1 MSEQIVD
8 LIEAVYPG
16 PRGLTGPQGPQG
28 LPGVNAVNNDE
39 AVASYIGSEG
49 SGTAS
54 ALAECWPRFS
64 RRRFVVFGDSWMTPL
79 AGGVCI
85 PEEAVAMVGGS
96 IVANYGVAGAKL
108 APVTMTGNC
117 LEAQANAAA
126 ADGTVDKSL
135 VSDVLVIMGV
145 NNLNGS
151 DVTYLPDEATCRNLF
166 EGLRMYPHARYWY
179 AADSKR
185 CVNTDQAAWTFYQ
198 RFMQCANDAGFAA
211 ARHSPMW
218 HWGRDDLWDSDDPGA
233 RHMGETGQ
241 RVWAARLAAW
251 LNGQE
256 WEPYFRVPVS
266 VHGDL
271 LAIAPDAYVS
281 PGIIT
286 VDGGLLRVNVSIA
299 ARNPDYQGTGYVNAL
314 QVDRRYAS
322 VLGMGRYPMSY
333 HEYNQSVT
341 GDVTAKIMD
350 RVDRCWKIDAYG
362 RIAIDPGA
370 IRSNE
375 GWIQLTGSVPLDE
388 PDR

>member
-8 LIEAVYPG
+8 LIEALPQPG
-16 PRGLTGPQGPQG
+16 PRGHPGERGPQG

-64 RRRFVVFGDSWMTPL
+64 RRRFVVFGDSWTTPL

-108 APVTMTGNC
+108 APVTMTGSC

-151 DVTYLPDEATCRNLF
+151 HVTYLPDEATCRNLF
-166 EGLRMYPHARYWY
+166 EGLRMYQHARYWY
-179 AADSKR
+179 AANSKR

-218 HWGRDDLWDSDDPGA
+218 HWGATTCGTPTTPAPSGTTRDGSSSRAASHSTNPTGRRGA
-233 RHMGETGQ
+233 SRH
-241 RVWAARLAAW
+241 
-251 LNGQE
+251 
-256 WEPYFRVPVS
+256 
-266 VHGDL
+266 
-271 LAIAPDAYVS
+271 
-281 PGIIT
+281 
-286 VDGGLLRVNVSIA
+286 
-299 ARNPDYQGTGYVNAL
+299 
-314 QVDRRYAS
+314 
-322 VLGMGRYPMSY
+322 
-333 HEYNQSVT
+333 
-341 GDVTAKIMD
+341 TAFWY
-350 RVDRCWKIDAYG
+350 RPHR
-362 RIAIDPGA
+362 
-370 IRSNE
+370 
-375 GWIQLTGSVPLDE
+375 
-388 PDR
+388 